1 MLTRHI
7 QPSFAGGE
15 VSPSLHSRV
24 DSAAYQTWLKNA
36 CNFYVHPQ
44 GGASNRPGTAYMGT
58 AKNTQ
63 KPCRLIP
70 FVVGEDE
77 AYVLEFGDKY
87 IRVFTSAGQVLA
99 DNASPYEL
107 NSPFAAVDLQAISYT
122 QYGQKLFL
130 AHPDYPPYVLTRI
143 TVGRFALAKQ
153 PITFGPF
160 QPSNTDITHKMRI
173 VATSQTVE
181 VQGVAASLSFAP
193 VVDGRYFVYGYFQN
207 ELFSV
212 AHGYGLDIAQVVN
225 DFNSRYNASGLTAQ
239 NLGGVIKITSPQAT
253 GGDWNGAVL
262 RLTYRDS
269 FVHEPSIV
277 IEQALSG
284 GINAGGSIS
293 SGETTYL
300 LESDFD
306 AFSPLDVGE
315 KYSLTHIIEAQKQTG
330 ALGYEDASSVIKSA
344 GDWRVQTSGTWTG
357 TLVVEKS
364 EDLGTTWQAVR
375 YLQRTNEEG
384 NLVEFGTLEDTG
396 RIYYIRLRAQGI
408 TGQAGYEIASVA
420 FRQEGIAVI
429 SEFATARKVTVT
441 LERPYGSTDWT
452 SEWAEG
458 SFGTKNGYPSCVF
471 FYQNRLGLAG
481 TAREPQTLWFSKT
494 GHYEDF
500 GHARGA
506 LLDNDAISITL
517 SGKKLNAIHSICAAR
532 RLLVFTAGSEW
543 TISSSGALTPYNI
556 QLEQQSERGS
566 SRAVGVMVGNRALY
580 VQARGGAVRDF
591 YYDYNSAAYTG
602 EDLTL
607 CAKHL
612 FHNKTIVEICHQQ
625 EPDNVVWCVLSD
637 GIVAALTYVA
647 EQNVCAWTH
656 HQTQGAFRSVCVIPN
671 RGYDEVWFAV
681 ERNGKYLIEKLLP
694 RMVSKSP
701 QDQIFLD
708 ASVSKKS
715 DVAFDEVDGL
725 AHLEG
730 SKVRVL
736 ADGNPLGEMTVTNG
750 KIQLPRSIN
759 CAQVGL
765 AYQATLQTL
774 PIVFALENGISSDQK
789 KRVVSVTLQLAD
801 SRGGT
806 VALAGETG
814 EEIIQRTTEPY
825 NTPLALRTESYV
837 LPLSGAHT
845 IGPSV
850 IFTQEEPLPVTL
862 LAVICRTA

>member
-1 MLTRHI
+1 MFTRHM

-15 VSPSLHSRV
+15 VSPSLQSRV

-58 AKNTQ
+58 AKYTQ

-77 AYVLEFGDKY
+77 SYVLEMGDKY
-87 IRVFTSAGQVLA
+87 LRVFTSAGQVLA
-99 DNASPYEL
+99 DNALPYEL
-107 NSPFAAVDLQAISYT
+107 VSPFAAEDVSVISYT

-130 AHPDYPPYVLTRI
+130 AHPNYPPYVLTR
-143 TVGRFALAKQ
+143 TAKGRFSLAKQ
-153 PITFGPF
+153 PVTFGPF
-160 QPSNTDITHKMRI
+160 LPSNTDTSRQMRI
-173 VATSQTVE
+173 VATEQTVE
-181 VQGVAASLSFAP
+181 VEGVAASLSFAP
-193 VVDGRYFVYGYFQN
+193 VVDERYFVYGYFQN

-212 AHGYGLDIAQVVN
+212 AQGYGLDIGQLVS
-225 DFNSRYNASGLTAQ
+225 DFNTHYSASGLTAQ
-239 NLGGVIKITSPQAT
+239 NLGGVITVTSPTAT

-262 RLTYRDS
+262 CLTYRDS
-269 FVHEPSIV
+269 FAHAPEIV
-277 IEQALSG
+277 IEQALCG
-284 GINAGGSIS
+284 GINEGGSIS
-293 SGETTYL
+293 TGETTYM
-300 LESDFD
+300 LESNFD
-306 AFSPLDVGE
+306 VFSPSDVGGR
-315 KYSLTHIIEAQKQTG
+315 YSITHTIEAQKQTG
-330 ALGYEDASSVIKSA
+330 TLGYEDSSSILKSA

-357 TLVVEKS
+357 TIVVEKS

-375 YLQRTNEEG
+375 YLERTDDEG
-384 NLVEFGTLEDTG
+384 NIVQFGTLEDTG

-408 TGQAGYEIASVA
+408 TGQAGYELSSVA
-420 FRQEGIAVI
+420 FRQEGVVVI
-429 SEFATARKVTVT
+429 TEFATARKVAVT

-458 SFGTKNGYPSCVF
+458 SFSPKNGYPSCVF

-481 TAREPQTLWFSKT
+481 TVREPQTLWFSKT
-494 GHYEDF
+494 GQHEDF
-500 GHARGA
+500 GHARA
-506 LLDNDAISITL
+506 ELLDSDGISINL
-517 SGKKLNAIHSICAAR
+517 SGKKLNAIHSVCAAR

-566 SRAVGVMVGNRALY
+566 SRTAGVMVGNRALY

-612 FHNKTIVEICHQQ
+612 FHNKTIVEIAHQQ

-656 HQTQGAFRSVCVIPN
+656 HETQGAFRSVCVIPN

-681 ERNGKYLIEKLLP
+681 ERNGKYLVEKLLP
-694 RMVSKSP
+694 RMASKAP
-701 QDQIFLD
+701 QDQLFLD
-708 ASVSKKS
+708 ASISKKS
-715 DVAFDEVDGL
+715 DTAFDEVTGL
-725 AHLEG
+725 THLEG
-730 SKVRVL
+730 KKVRVL
-736 ADGNPLGEMTVTNG
+736 ADGNPLGEMTVSNG
-750 KIQLPRSIN
+750 KISLPRTVN

-765 AYQATLQTL
+765 AYQAQLQTL
-774 PIVFALENGISSDQK
+774 PVVFATANGLSSDQK
-789 KRVVSVTLQLAD
+789 KRVVSVTLQLTD
-801 SRGGT
+801 SRGGQ
-806 VALAGETG
+806 VALEGESG
-814 EEIIQRTTEPY
+814 EEIIQRTAEPY
-825 NTPLALRTESYV
+825 NTPLALRTENYV
-837 LPLSGAHT
+837 LPLSGSHT
-845 IGPSV
+845 LGPSV
-850 IFTQEEPLPVTL
+850 IFTQNEPLPVTL
-862 LAVICRTA
+862 LAVLYRIA

>member
-1 MLTRHI
+1 MFTRHI

-15 VSPSLHSRV
+15 VSPSLHARV
-24 DSAAYQTWLKNA
+24 DSAAYQTWLKQA

-58 AKNTQ
+58 AKYTQ

-70 FVVGEDE
+70 FVVGEE
-77 AYVLEFGDKY
+77 ESYVLEFGDKY
-87 IRVFTSAGQVLA
+87 IRVFTSSGQVLDDQSA
-99 DNASPYEL
+99 PYEL
-107 NSPFAAVDLQAISYT
+107 VAPFSSEDLPAVSYT

-130 AHPDYPPYVLTRI
+130 AHPNYSPYVLTRI
-143 TVGRFALAKQ
+143 DNGRFSLNQQ

-160 QPSNTDITHKMRI
+160 QPSNTDETHKMRI
-173 VATSQTVE
+173 VATEQTVE
-181 VQGVAASLSFAP
+181 VEGVSASLSFSP
-193 VVDGRYFVYGYFQN
+193 VVDSRYFVYGYFQN

-212 AHGYGLDIAQVVN
+212 AHGYGLDMAQLVG
-225 DFNSRYNASGLTAQ
+225 DFNARYNAYGLTAQ

-284 GINAGGSIS
+284 GINDGGSVS
-293 SGETTYL
+293 TGETTYI
-300 LESDFD
+300 LESNFD
-306 AFSPLDVGE
+306 AFSPLDVGG
-315 KYSLTHIIEAQKQTG
+315 KYSLTHTIEAQKQTG
-330 ALGYEDASSVIKSA
+330 ALGYEDTSAIIKSA

-364 EDLGTTWQAVR
+364 EDLGITWQAVQ
-375 YLQRTNEEG
+375 YLQRVNEEG
-384 NLVEFGTLEDTG
+384 NLVKFGTLEDTG
-396 RIYYIRLRAQGI
+396 HIYYIRVRAQGI
-408 TGQAGYEIASVA
+408 TGQAGFEMSSVT
-420 FRQEGIAVI
+420 FRQEGVVVI
-429 SEFATARKVTVT
+429 SEFATARKVAVT
-441 LERPYGSTDWT
+441 LERPYGSADWT
-452 SEWAEG
+452 TDWAEG
-458 SFGTKNGYPSCVF
+458 SFSAKNGYPSCVF

-481 TAREPQTLWFSKT
+481 TLHEPQTLWFSKT
-494 GHYEDF
+494 GHHEDF

-506 LLDNDAISITL
+506 LVDSDGISINL
-517 SGKKLNAIHSICAAR
+517 SGKKLNAIHSVCAAR

-566 SRAVGVMVGNRALY
+566 SRAAGVMVGNRALY

-612 FHNKTIVEICHQQ
+612 FHNKTIVEIAHQQ

-637 GIVAALTYVA
+637 GMVAALTYVA

-694 RMVSKSP
+694 RMVSKAP

-715 DVAFDEVDGL
+715 DVTFNEVDGL
-725 AHLEG
+725 SHLEG
-730 SKVRVL
+730 MKVRVL
-736 ADGNPLGEMTVTNG
+736 ADGNPLEEMTVTNG
-750 KIQLPRSIN
+750 KIQLPRAVN
-759 CAQVGL
+759 CAHVGL
-765 AYQATLQTL
+765 AYQAKLQTL
-774 PIVFALENGISSDQK
+774 PVVFALANGISADQK

-801 SRGGT
+801 SRGGKI
-806 VALAGETG
+806 AIDGETG
-814 EEIIQRTTEPY
+814 EEIIQRTGEPY
-825 NTPLALRTESYV
+825 NTPLALRTENYV
-837 LPLSGAHT
+837 LPLSGMHT
-845 IGPSV
+845 LGPSV
-850 IFTQEEPLPVTL
+850 IFTQDEPLPVTL
-862 LAVICRTA
+862 LAILCRIA